1 THLLRLWIILGT
13 LLSSIYNIIHSIT
26 LLKNL
31 LELASV
37 SLFFVRYNLLT
48 QNVKTPM
55 LLGFFNKRKGIN
67 EIQFI

>member
-1 THLLRLWIILGT
+1 RLWIILGT

-31 LELASV
+31 LELANV
-37 SLFFVRYNLLT
+37 SLFFFVRYNLLT

>member
-1 THLLRLWIILGT
+1 HLLRLWIILGT

>member
-1 THLLRLWIILGT
+1 LLRLWIILGT

>member
-1 THLLRLWIILGT
+1 RLWIILGT

-31 LELASV
+31 LELANV
-37 SLFFVRYNLLT
+37 SFFFVRYNLLT

>member
-1 THLLRLWIILGT
+1 

-31 LELASV
+31 LELANA
-37 SLFFVRYNLLT
+37 SLFFVRYSLLT

>member
-1 THLLRLWIILGT
+1 IATFGQI
-13 LLSSIYNIIHSIT
+13 NIIHSIT

-31 LELASV
+31 LELANV
-37 SLFFVRYNLLT
+37 SLFFFVRYNLLT

>member
-1 THLLRLWIILGT
+1 HLLRLWIILGT

-31 LELASV
+31 LELANV
-37 SLFFVRYNLLT
+37 SFFFVRYNLLT